1 MIKLKKLTGNEII
14 RTYINFFK
22 EKGHTEIESASLI
35 PHDDPTVLWI
45 NAGVTP
51 LKKYFDGTIVPKN
64 RRLTSCQKCIR
75 TGDIESV
82 GITARHHTF
91 FQMLGN
97 FSIGDYFKDEAL
109 TWAMELLTSPKYF
122 DFPKEKLYVTVYPE
136 DTDAYNKWLSLG
148 MPEDHIIKLAGNF
161 WEIGEGP
168 CGPDSEIFYDR
179 GPKYDKEKLGIKLL
193 EQEIENDR
201 YIEIWNN
208 VFSQFNAKEGQPRDK
223 YQELPSKNIDTGM
236 GVERMACI
244 IQNTPTNYETDLFM
258 PIIHTL
264 EEIAFIK
271 YFDQMEFKVIADHI
285 RTITFALSDGASFEN
300 YGRGYVL
307 RRLLR
312 RAARMG
318 RKLNISHTFLA
329 TLVDTTIDNYREIY
343 PELEKNRR
351 LIKELVTKEEEL
363 FQKTL
368 LQGEKRL
375 EEIFQTNT
383 DHLISGAD
391 AFKLYDTFGYP
402 IELTEE
408 CARERGFIVD
418 NEGFQKYMT
427 LQKEKA
433 RKNRKVESSMNIQ
446 NELLLNYQEKSTFVG
461 YNTQEIKTHI
471 QAIIKND
478 KLVDKC
484 NTECYIFLEEN
495 PFYAESGGQVA
506 DKGYLKNNTCYLE
519 VLDVI
524 KCPNKQHLIKVKV
537 TKGIINKGESIIA
550 HVDSEVRQ
558 AIAKNHSATH
568 LVQKSLQTILGDT
581 VHQAG
586 SKVDENTFRFDFT
599 YRGKL
604 SDKIIIDLEKK
615 VNEQI
620 KKNIPTKIEYM
631 KKEEAKKIGAMALF
645 EDKYE
650 DIVRVVKIGDSIE
663 LCGGTHVQNTQEI
676 KHLAILKV
684 ENKGSDTYRIEGTTD
699 TFVTKELQQVIKP
712 YTEEITKLLAKSKEL
727 IQKAEAE
734 DVSYCFDFDL
744 NIDIQELDSYDDIV
758 YYKEQLERLK
768 QSIKKLEKSIN
779 ENLANKSLN
788 DIDKFLK
795 VKETINNFEVIIAT
809 TENYEVKIL
818 KQFAD
823 TLTNQVENLFVL
835 LANINNGSVNIICK
849 TNLNNQ
855 NINCGSIVK
864 ELSQKC
870 SGNGGGNQT
879 FAQGGGT
886 DAKNL
891 EKYLKEL
898 KEYLKK
904 FSLS

>member
-1 MIKLKKLTGNEII
+1 MKKLTGNEII
-14 RTYINFFK
+14 RMYINFFK
-22 EKGHTEIESASLI
+22 ERGHAEIESASLI

-51 LKKYFDGTIVPKN
+51 LKKYFDGTIVPQN
-64 RRLTSCQKCIR
+64 RRMTSCQKCIR

-122 DFPKEKLYVTVYPE
+122 GFDKEKLYVTVYPE
-136 DTDAYNKWLSLG
+136 DTEAYNKWLSLG
-148 MPEDHIIKLAGNF
+148 MPKNHIIKLEGNF

-179 GPKYDKEKLGIKLL
+179 GPKYDKDKQGIKLL

-208 VFSQFNAKEGQPRDK
+208 VFSQFNAKEGVPRDK

-244 IQNTPTNYETDLFM
+244 IQNTETNYETDLFM
-258 PIIHTL
+258 PIMHAI
-264 EEIAFIK
+264 EEVALVK
-271 YFDQMEFKVIADHI
+271 YLGQMEFKVIADHI

-312 RAARMG
+312 RASRMG
-318 RKLNISHTFLA
+318 RKLNISHTFMA
-329 TLVDTTIDNYREIY
+329 SLVDVVIDNYREIY
-343 PELEKNRR
+343 PDLEKNRP
-351 LIKELVTKEEEL
+351 LIKDLVTKEEEL

-375 EEIFQTNT
+375 EEIFKNNQEKI
-383 DHLISGAD
+383 ISGAD

-408 CARERGFIVD
+408 CASERGFIVD
-418 NEGFQKYMT
+418 NAGFIKYMN

-433 RKNRKVESSMNIQ
+433 RQNRKVASSMNIQ
-446 NELLLNYQEKSTFVG
+446 NELLLNYKEKSNFVG
-461 YNTQEIKTHI
+461 YNTKEIKTHI
-471 QAIIKND
+471 KDIIKND
-478 KLVDKC
+478 KFVEKC
-484 NTECYIFLEEN
+484 NTECYIFLEDN

-506 DKGYLKNNTCYLE
+506 DKGYLKNNSCYLE

-537 TKGIINKGESIIA
+537 TQGIINKGESIIA
-550 HVDSEVRQ
+550 HVDEEKRT
-558 AIAKNHSATH
+558 ATTRNHSATH
-568 LVQKSLQTILGDT
+568 LVQKVLQRLLGDT

-586 SKVDENTFRFDFT
+586 SKVDEHTFRFDFT

-604 SDKIIIDLEKK
+604 SDKIIIELEHQ
-615 VNEQI
+615 VNNEI
-620 KKNIPTKIEYM
+620 AKCIDTEIEYM
-631 KKEEAKKIGAMALF
+631 AKEEAKKVGAMALF
-645 EDKYE
+645 EDKYD

-663 LCGGTHVQNTQEI
+663 LCGGTHVKNTQEI
-676 KHLAILKV
+676 GSLAILKV
-684 ENKGSDTYRIEGTTD
+684 ENKGSDTYRIEGTTGSNIA
-699 TFVTKELQQVIKP
+699 KELEKITKP
-712 YTEEITKLLAKSKEL
+712 YTEEITKLLTKSKEL
-727 IQKAEAE
+727 IEKAEASE
-734 DVSYCFDFDL
+734 VSYCFDFDF
-744 NIDIQELDSYDDIV
+744 NINAQVLDSYDDVI

-768 QSIKKLEKSIN
+768 LSIKKLEKSIN
-779 ENLANKSLN
+779 DNLAQKSLN
-788 DIDKFLK
+788 DLDKFIK
-795 VKETINNFEVIIAT
+795 IKEQINDINIIIAT
-809 TENYEVKIL
+809 TEDYEVKNL
-818 KQFAD
+818 KQFVDA
-823 TLTNQVENLFVL
+823 LTNQIDNLFVL
-835 LANINNGSVNIICK
+835 LANINKGSVNIICK
-849 TNLNNQ
+849 TNLDNP
-855 NINCGSIVK
+855 NIHCGNIVK
-864 ELSQKC
+864 ELSTKC
-870 SGNGGGNQT
+870 SGNGGGNQL

-886 DAKNL
+886 DAKDL
-891 EKYLKEL
+891 EKYLAEL
-898 KEYLKK
+898 KKSLKEITK
-904 FSLS
+904 